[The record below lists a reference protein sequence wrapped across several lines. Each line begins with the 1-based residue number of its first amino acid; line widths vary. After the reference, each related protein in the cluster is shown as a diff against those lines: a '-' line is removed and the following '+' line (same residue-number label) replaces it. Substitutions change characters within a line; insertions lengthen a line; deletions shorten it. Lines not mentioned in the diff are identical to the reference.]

1 MLLHHDKIKEAYRK
15 ARWEVGSAIWN
26 PASKN
31 RREFIEAGF
40 VACIFS
46 RKNNCQKT

>member
-1 MLLHHDKIKEAYRK
+1 MLLHHDKIKEAHRT
-15 ARWEVGSAIWN
+15 ARWEVGSLIGILLQ
-26 PASKN
+26 KI